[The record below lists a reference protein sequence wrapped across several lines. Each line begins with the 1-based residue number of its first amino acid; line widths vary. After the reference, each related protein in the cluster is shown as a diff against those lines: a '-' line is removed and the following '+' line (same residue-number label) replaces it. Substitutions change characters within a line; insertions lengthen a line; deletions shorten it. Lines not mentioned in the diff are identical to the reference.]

1 MRIKSDAIKDLC
13 RQWGWTLNDLLKK
26 AGVSRTAYYALTRKD
41 NILPKSIQCIAKEM
55 NVSPSEILLD
65 TDKEIREMRELYEK
79 AQVVSRQYPKVNIEN
94 VMHTFLM
101 LKKTPL
107 ERLRK
112 GLLRGKTTHFYR

>member
-1 MRIKSDAIKDLC
+1 MRIKTEAIKAYC
-13 RQWGWTLNDLLKK
+13 KQYGWTLDDLLKK

-41 NILPKSIQCIAKEM
+41 SILPKSIQSIAKEM

-65 TDKEIREMRELYEK
+65 PDKEVREMRALYEK
-79 AQVVSRQYPKVNIEN
+79 ARAVSQKYPKVNVEN
-94 VMHTFLM
+94 VMHTFVM